1 MNKNLNKTKNLEVK
15 KFVADANTLFA
26 IAIQNKYSKLHVQE
40 LPFDLQLLNSS
51 AVYKKS
57 RMLYLKNGGKFSA
70 KVCST
75 MRGLVSQDLFNNDIE
90 YTPAESQLRWLADYG
105 HQIGD
110 AHDAISALLQFTEIS
125 IFHEQN
131 HRIIW
136 RMLPKVPTDKEYIC
150 KYLNFAESLVVT
162 LDMALGDE
170 LQKKLSH
177 TFENLKVIYHPSGN
191 DGLDQKSKKEY
202 RQYLLA
208 ILTTTYYALEL
219 LHHDDILSAVNYVLP
234 NQKSINSKAFKR
246 AIQLS
251 EQFTQ
256 VTNPEWQNIYWKI
269 GAQRLKKIQK
279 NSKQNILQLPSDP
292 LDLDSE
298 FLIAEKIFNAFGL

>member
-1 MNKNLNKTKNLEVK
+1 MKNNLKKIKALEVK

-26 IAIQNKYSKLHVQE
+26 IAIQNKYPKLRVAE

-51 AVYKKS
+51 DLYQKS
-57 RMLYLKNGGKFSA
+57 RKLYLKNGGKFSA

-90 YTPAESQLRWLADYG
+90 YTPAESQLRWLAEYG
-105 HQIGD
+105 HQISD
-110 AHDAISALLQFTEIS
+110 AHDAISALMQFTEIS

-136 RMLPKVPTDKEYIC
+136 RMLPKVPYEKNSIC
-150 KYLNFAESLVVT
+150 KYLNFAESLVVA
-162 LDMALGDE
+162 LDMALGDQ

-177 TFENLKVIYHPSGN
+177 TFENLKIIYHPSGN
-191 DGLDQKSKKEY
+191 DGVDQKSKYEY
-202 RQYLLA
+202 RKYLLA
-208 ILTTTYYALEL
+208 ILATTYYALEL
-219 LHHDDILSAVNYVLP
+219 LHHDDILGAVNYVLP
-234 NQKSINSKAFKR
+234 SQKNINSKAFKR

-256 VTNPEWQNIYWKI
+256 ITNPEWQNIYWKI
-269 GAQRLKKIQK
+269 GTGKLKKIQRTSNK
-279 NSKQNILQLPSDP
+279 NILHMPVDP
-292 LDLDSE
+292 LDLDNE
-298 FLIAEKIFNAFGL
+298 FLIAEKIFKAFGL